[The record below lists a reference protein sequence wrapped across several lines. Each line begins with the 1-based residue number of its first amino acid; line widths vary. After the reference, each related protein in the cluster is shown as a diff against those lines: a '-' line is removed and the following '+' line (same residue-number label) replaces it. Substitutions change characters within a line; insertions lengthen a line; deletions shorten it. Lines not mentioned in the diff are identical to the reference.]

1 MGTVEF
7 KLAKESLPKMSKL
20 LLHLVILAV
29 SLHFSCYALPQSRR
43 KVAFTLFFKGNI
55 IERTKAQAQATK
67 SFLRDLDNNPKATKY
82 LNRVFDS
89 STCLKNMD
97 DAIETIDTTANLV
110 SYNRHKILKLVTISE
125 SIENEKD
132 TIKLLRSSG
141 DIFRILND
149 LLPEF
154 KEEPIRQCRASPDD
168 ILDESI
174 DLARILEEIA
184 NERDLDLDAHTIEDL
199 RDASKILKITT
210 SFLRKLNSQLSSF
223 KKLCSKNKDY
233 NVNVLNAIG
242 EIMEDMAELFAD
254 LGSKEQAQIFRS
266 RGDYVKKSV
275 ETFSDLYIVTDLECG
290 TPGSLNLLADNLD
303 DLAQIIE
310 EVGIDKLSE
319 ELKLDLG
326 LLSNF

>member
-1 MGTVEF
+1 
-7 KLAKESLPKMSKL
+7 MSKL
-20 LLHLVILAV
+20 LLHLVILAA
-29 SLHFSCYALPQSRR
+29 SLQFSSYALPQSRR

-89 STCLKNMD
+89 STCLNNMD
-97 DAIETIDTTANLV
+97 DAIETIDTAAKLV
-110 SYNRHKILKLVTISE
+110 SYNRHKILKLVTVSE

-174 DLARILEEIA
+174 DLARILEDIA
-184 NERDLDLDAHTIEDL
+184 NERDLDLDAYTIEDL
-199 RDASKILKITT
+199 RDASKILKVTT

-242 EIMEDMAELFAD
+242 DIMEDMAELFAD
-254 LGSKEQAQIFRS
+254 LGSKDQAQIFRL

-275 ETFSDLYIVTDLECG
+275 DAFSDLYIVTDLECG

-319 ELKLDLG
+319 ELNLDLG

>member
-20 LLHLVILAV
+20 LLHLVILAA
-29 SLHFSCYALPQSRR
+29 SLHFSSYALPQSRR

-67 SFLRDLDNNPKATKY
+67 SFLRDLDNNPEATKY
-82 LNRVFDS
+82 LNRVFDNS
-89 STCLKNMD
+89 ACLNNMD
-97 DAIETIDTTANLV
+97 DAIETIDTAAKLV

-154 KEEPIRQCRASPDD
+154 KEEPIRQCSASPDD
-168 ILDESI
+168 
-174 DLARILEEIA
+174 ILEEIA
-184 NERDLDLDAHTIEDL
+184 NERDLDLDAYTIEDL
-199 RDASKILKITT
+199 RDASKILKVTT
-210 SFLRKLNSQLSSF
+210 SFLRKLNTQLSSF

-242 EIMEDMAELFAD
+242 
-254 LGSKEQAQIFRS
+254 
-266 RGDYVKKSV
+266 
-275 ETFSDLYIVTDLECG
+275 
-290 TPGSLNLLADNLD
+290 
-303 DLAQIIE
+303 
-310 EVGIDKLSE
+310 
-319 ELKLDLG
+319 
-326 LLSNF
+326 